1 MYSRE
6 LDGKTYTFGVSGKLW
21 RDALVMYDHQ
31 TRTLWSHITG
41 EAIEGALKG
50 KRLTVL
56 SSMPR
61 IAWKEWKQH
70 YPETKVLSVSY
81 GPRHQEQRM
90 EERRRDNYA
99 HYHAS
104 PETGIS
110 GTEYTDARLEN
121 KALVVGVRINDNT
134 YHAYPFAHFEGK
146 PVLNDQVDEL
156 PVLAF
161 RDANS
166 QATSVFLRTVD
177 GQPLTFEATSGYYA
191 KDTQTGT
198 RWNLI
203 TGEAVE
209 GELKGKHLERLP
221 SVNVYWF
228 AWARYYP
235 ETTVHE

>member
-90 EERRRDNYA
+90 
-99 HYHAS
+99 
-104 PETGIS
+104 
-110 GTEYTDARLEN
+110 
-121 KALVVGVRINDNT
+121 
-134 YHAYPFAHFEGK
+134 
-146 PVLNDQVDEL
+146 
-156 PVLAF
+156 
-161 RDANS
+161 
-166 QATSVFLRTVD
+166 
-177 GQPLTFEATSGYYA
+177 
-191 KDTQTGT
+191 
-198 RWNLI
+198 
-203 TGEAVE
+203 
-209 GELKGKHLERLP
+209 
-221 SVNVYWF
+221 
-228 AWARYYP
+228 
-235 ETTVHE
+235 